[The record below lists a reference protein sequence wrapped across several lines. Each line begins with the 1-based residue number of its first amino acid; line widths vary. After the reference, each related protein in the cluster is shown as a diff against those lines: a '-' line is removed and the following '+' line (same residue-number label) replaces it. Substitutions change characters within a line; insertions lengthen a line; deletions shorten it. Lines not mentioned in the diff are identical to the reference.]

1 MTTQDKINLAVT
13 VIIVPLFVWV
23 WHTNTS
29 LANLELRLKSSEQE
43 IENMSDNG
51 VDIQLI
57 KKDIEYMKS
66 TLDKIHK
73 KVQEQ

>member
-1 MTTQDKINLAVT
+1 MSNQDKINLAVT
-13 VIIVPLFVWV
+13 LIIVPLFVWV

-29 LANLELRLKSSEQE
+29 LASLEIRLESSEKE

-73 KVQEQ
+73 KVQEK

>member
-1 MTTQDKINLAVT
+1 MSSQDKINVAITCV
-13 VIIVPLFVWV
+13 IVPLFVWI
-23 WHTNTS
+23 WHTNTAVAS
-29 LANLELRLKSSEQE
+29 LELRLKSSEQE

-57 KKDIEYMKS
+57 KKDIEYMKQ

-73 KVQEQ
+73 KVQEK